1 MCLFLV
7 DAGFYFVCICLC
19 LLIKNITKTFEVS
32 QAMTLA
38 SPWLWPLTSAWW
50 SHTQLVHAVSLFALA
65 ELHPAWLTWWEHCS
79 QDSSSP
85 QSQVL
90 VLSVKDK
97 PAYHSSPL
105 SRLCTFLYTTRILEQ
120 EKSSRQSSSLLV
132 SNFPSYSITFC
143 FLEYWGYNPGPCTC

>member
-19 LLIKNITKTFEVS
+19 LLIKNVTKTFEVS

-38 SPWLWPLTSAWW
+38 SPWLWPLTSAGDPTPNLCMLWAHLPW
-50 SHTQLVHAVSLFALA
+50 QSSTLLG
-65 ELHPAWLTWWEHCS
+65 WHCS

-90 VLSVKDK
+90 VLSAKDK
-97 PAYHSSPL
+97 PAHHSSPL
-105 SRLCTFLYTTRILEQ
+105 SRLCMFLDTTRILEQ
-120 EKSSRQSSSLLV
+120 EKSSRLSSSLLV